1 MVSARTGGTLDKL
14 DAIPGYQTS
23 VDNDRFLKV
32 VKEAGVAIIGQDRRS
47 RPGRDK
53 RIYAVRDITATVES
67 IAMITGSILSKK
79 LASGL
84 EALVMDV
91 KVGSGA
97 FMPTFEASEELARHS
112 RGQRCRL
119 PYFSTA

>member
-1 MVSARTGGTLDKL
+1 M
-14 DAIPGYQTS
+14 
-23 VDNDRFLKV
+23 
-32 VKEAGVAIIGQDRRS
+32 VKEAGVAIIGQTGDLA
-47 RPGRDK
+47 PADK

-97 FMPTFEASEELARHS
+97 FMPTFEARRAGQEHS
-112 RGQRCRL
+112 RGGQRCWL
-119 PYFSTA
+119 PYFGALDRHEPGAGLQRRQRGGSA